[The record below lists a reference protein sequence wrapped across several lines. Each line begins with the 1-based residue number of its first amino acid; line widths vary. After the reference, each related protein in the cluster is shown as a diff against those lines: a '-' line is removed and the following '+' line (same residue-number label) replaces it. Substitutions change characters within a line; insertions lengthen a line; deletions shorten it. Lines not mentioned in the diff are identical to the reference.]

1 MSHQEAVRRVELRS
15 QNAMKELTATVEKLV
30 EANRKDLSRQL
41 ILEVCDLID
50 SISVKAQEA
59 YRAAGIQ

>member
-1 MSHQEAVRRVELRS
+1 
-15 QNAMKELTATVEKLV
+15 MKELTATVEKLV